1 MLIVRCFALYSFE
14 GTLKSKCQQDNL
26 SILLELSKTE
36 IYLQIYYYL
45 RSIQLVLEIISGTAE
60 VKRLEDWK
68 GLWPTDWTEKQA
80 RELTRLSMDFFTFRV
95 RLNLILPLQR
105 GVWNEIW
112 DLSAV
117 FCSSARASPSALTVN
132 RLSSLLFETSVSNE
146 IILQQA
152 RKMSKQECYN
162 GIGRERVKEKGRGK
176 HRTNEDKSSGRKMHA
191 KIMEGLKFNG
201 IDGNK

>member
-1 MLIVRCFALYSFE
+1 M
-14 GTLKSKCQQDNL
+14 
-26 SILLELSKTE
+26 
-36 IYLQIYYYL
+36 
-45 RSIQLVLEIISGTAE
+45 
-60 VKRLEDWK
+60 
-68 GLWPTDWTEKQA
+68 
-80 RELTRLSMDFFTFRV
+80 
-95 RLNLILPLQR
+95 
-105 GVWNEIW
+105 
-112 DLSAV
+112 
-117 FCSSARASPSALTVN
+117 TVN
-132 RLSSLLFETSVSNE
+132 RLSSLLFETSVSSE